1 MFVLGILLPPFLLLA
16 VVLLG
21 RYEDRILAPP
31 DPSARPAPPAQ
42 PRHARRGH
50 LRLVHS
56 REPGAARSRGHGR
69 HAA

>member
-31 DPSARPAPPAQ
+31 TSSAPPAP

-56 REPGAARSRGHGR
+56 REPGAARTRGHGR